1 MDIPGAATAQVVE
14 AQGPRK
20 RRHCRGQ
27 VTDGAGPEPLR
38 WSRRPSSRLWKAA
51 AGRRCAPSGRWASP
65 PRCSRRQCGV
75 CSQHPRPAPERRMQC
90 PGAQY
95 PASAE
100 RTPRQREW
108 RPQLYRKCTDTTW
121 LFLFFLFWTGLM
133 FITGYSVAAG
143 ATGRLLF
150 GYDSFGN
157 VCGKKNSPVEGAPLS
172 GQDMTRKKHVFFMNS
187 CNPEVKDVR
196 LNSTILCVSRCPE
209 EQLSTL
215 EEVQLFADNNGSF
228 LCVYSLNSIN
238 YTQNPNAYSLCPRL
252 PVPPSKSFPLFNRC
266 IPQTPECYSL
276 FASVLINDVDILHRI
291 LSGIM
296 SGRDIIL
303 GLCIFAL
310 ALSLGMIVTFRFI
323 TTLLVHIFIALIIL
337 GLLFV
342 CGVLWWL
349 YYDYTH
355 DLSIELDTERENM
368 KCLLGFAILSTV
380 ITAVLLG
387 LIFVLRKRIK
397 LTVELFQVINK
408 AISNSPFLLL
418 QPLWTFAILIFF
430 WVFWVA
436 VLLSLGTAGAA
447 RVIEGGQVE
456 YQPLVGIR
464 YMWWYHLIGL
474 IWTSEFILACQQM
487 TVAGALVTCYFNRN
501 KNDPPDRPILWSLS
515 ILFCYHQG
523 TAIKGSFL
531 ITLVRIPRTIL
542 MYVSNALKGK
552 HGVWPRCV
560 FRCCFCCFWCL
571 DKWLRQFNQDAY
583 PATAI
588 NGTDFCTSAQ
598 DALKLLSKNSSH
610 FTSVN
615 CFGDFI
621 IFLGKVLVVCFT
633 VFGGLMA
640 FNYNRALQVWVI
652 PLLLVTFFAY
662 LVAHSFLSVFETV
675 LDALFLCFAVDLET
689 NDGSSEKPY
698 FMDQEFLSFLKR
710 INRAN
715 AARAQGAERSLRN
728 EEGMELQP
736 VV

>member
-1 MDIPGAATAQVVE
+1 
-14 AQGPRK
+14 
-20 RRHCRGQ
+20 
-27 VTDGAGPEPLR
+27 
-38 WSRRPSSRLWKAA
+38 
-51 AGRRCAPSGRWASP
+51 
-65 PRCSRRQCGV
+65 
-75 CSQHPRPAPERRMQC
+75 
-90 PGAQY
+90 
-95 PASAE
+95 
-100 RTPRQREW
+100 
-108 RPQLYRKCTDTTW
+108 
-121 LFLFFLFWTGLM
+121 M

-187 CNPEVKDVR
+187 CNLEVKDVR

-310 ALSLGMIVTFRFI
+310 ALSLGMMVTFRFI
-323 TTLLVHIFIALIIL
+323 TTLLVHIFIALIIS

-368 KCLLGFAILSTV
+368 KCLLGFAVLSTV
-380 ITAVLLG
+380 ITAVLLS

-408 AISNSPFLLL
+408 AISNSPFLLF

-436 VLLSLGTAGAA
+436 VLLSLGTAGKS
-447 RVIEGGQVE
+447 IGFHHLGG
-456 YQPLVGIR
+456 G
-464 YMWWYHLIGL
+464 HG
-474 IWTSEFILACQQM
+474 
-487 TVAGALVTCYFNRN
+487 
-501 KNDPPDRPILWSLS
+501 RPRH
-515 ILFCYHQG
+515 FR
-523 TAIKGSFL
+523 AI
-531 ITLVRIPRTIL
+531 
-542 MYVSNALKGK
+542 
-552 HGVWPRCV
+552 
-560 FRCCFCCFWCL
+560 
-571 DKWLRQFNQDAY
+571 D
-583 PATAI
+583 
-588 NGTDFCTSAQ
+588 
-598 DALKLLSKNSSH
+598 LLSWGPNSPAMRR
-610 FTSVN
+610 V
-615 CFGDFI
+615 
-621 IFLGKVLVVCFT
+621 
-633 VFGGLMA
+633 
-640 FNYNRALQVWVI
+640 R
-652 PLLLVTFFAY
+652 
-662 LVAHSFLSVFETV
+662 
-675 LDALFLCFAVDLET
+675 
-689 NDGSSEKPY
+689 
-698 FMDQEFLSFLKR
+698 
-710 INRAN
+710 
-715 AARAQGAERSLRN
+715 
-728 EEGMELQP
+728 
-736 VV
+736 

>member
-1 MDIPGAATAQVVE
+1 
-14 AQGPRK
+14 
-20 RRHCRGQ
+20 
-27 VTDGAGPEPLR
+27 
-38 WSRRPSSRLWKAA
+38 
-51 AGRRCAPSGRWASP
+51 
-65 PRCSRRQCGV
+65 
-75 CSQHPRPAPERRMQC
+75 MQC
-90 PGAQY
+90 PGAQD
-95 PASAE
+95 PVSAE
-100 RTPRQREW
+100 RTPRKREW
-108 RPQLYRKCTDTTW
+108 RPQIYRKCTDTTW
-121 LFLFFLFWTGLM
+121 LFLFFLFWTGLL
-133 FITGYSVAAG
+133 FILGYSVVAG

-172 GQDMTRKKHVFFMNS
+172 GQDMTLKKHVFFMNS
-187 CNPEVKDVR
+187 CNLEVKDVR
-196 LNSTILCVSRCPE
+196 LSSTILCVSHCPE
-209 EQLSTL
+209 EQLDTL

-238 YTQNPNAYSLCPRL
+238 YTQNPNADSLCPKL
-252 PVPPSKSFPLFNRC
+252 PVPPRC
-266 IPQTPECYSL
+266 VPQTPECYSL
-276 FASVLINDVDILHRI
+276 FASVLINDVDTLHQILR
-291 LSGIM
+291 GIM
-296 SGRDIIL
+296 SGRDTIL
-303 GLCIFAL
+303 GLCILAL
-310 ALSLGMIVTFRFI
+310 ALSLAMMFTFRFI
-323 TTLLVHIFIALIIL
+323 TTLLVHIFIALIIS

-368 KCLLGFAILSTV
+368 KCLLGFAIVSTV
-380 ITAVLLG
+380 ITAVLLS
-387 LIFVLRKRIK
+387 LIFVLRKRIT

-408 AISNSPFLLL
+408 AISNSPFLLF

-430 WVFWVA
+430 WVLWVA

-447 RVIEGGQVE
+447 QVIEGGRVE
-456 YQPLVGIR
+456 YKPILGIQ

-501 KNDPPDRPILWSLS
+501 KSDPPDRPILWSLS

-531 ITLVRIPRTIL
+531 IAVARVPRTVL
-542 MYVSNALKGK
+542 KYLSNTLKDK
-552 HGVWPRCV
+552 HSTWSRCM
-560 FRCCFCCFWCL
+560 FRCCSCCFWCL
-571 DKWLRQFNQDAY
+571 DKCLCHLNQNAY
-583 PATAI
+583 TATAI
-588 NGTDFCTSAQ
+588 NGTDFCTSAE

-621 IFLGKVLVVCFT
+621 IFLGKVLVVCLT

-640 FNYNRALQVWVI
+640 FNYSRAFQVWTV
-652 PLLLVTFFAY
+652 PLLLVAFFAY

-675 LDALFLCFAVDLET
+675 LDALFLCFAADLET

-698 FMDQEFLSFLKR
+698 FMDQEFLVSRHFTSRCNLDPPNLKSVEDSR
-710 INRAN
+710 IKEARTKPHLLFQRAPWASTTGLN
-715 AARAQGAERSLRN
+715 VQSEIW
-728 EEGMELQP
+728 
-736 VV
+736 VVF